1 MQFKKAARTNKIE
14 FSFTFLKM
22 FARNKVHA
30 ALYLIP
36 SNWLVTLGSTLAIV
50 FLMVNFAY

>member
-1 MQFKKAARTNKIE
+1 MQFKKAARTKMIE

-50 FLMVNFAY
+50 FLMGNFAY

>member
-1 MQFKKAARTNKIE
+1 MQFKKAVRTKKIE

-22 FARNKVHA
+22 FARNKIHV

-50 FLMVNFAY
+50 FLMGNFAY